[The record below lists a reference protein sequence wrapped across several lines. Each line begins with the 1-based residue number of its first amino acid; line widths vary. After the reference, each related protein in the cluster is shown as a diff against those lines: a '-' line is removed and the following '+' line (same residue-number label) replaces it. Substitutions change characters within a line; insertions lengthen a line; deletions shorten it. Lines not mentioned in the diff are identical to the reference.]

1 MSAPKEPSGRQV
13 RGDCGHLKALYDNHS
28 DCRRCCVK
36 ERGDCSAS
44 NPCDVSS
51 QWSDS
56 TWKKTQSMRSYASK
70 RKSKDRSSRSVDS
83 PQRVSTS
90 VQGTSSHAHEGSS
103 GIAPSLH
110 RSPKPSQ
117 VSSVRPS
124 TGQRTG
130 DQTASSKLSRAS
142 SRSSTGQRTQSDSQ
156 LVLAT
161 DHQASATDK
170 SAMSSHRT
178 PNTGHRTPD
187 TGHRPRSGSGN
198 VL

>member
-1 MSAPKEPSGRQV
+1 MPVRDRRVLYPPCTGLRSLPRFPQFVCPPDNGLETRLRPLKLSG
-13 RGDCGHLKALYDNHS
+13 ALS
-28 DCRRCCVK
+28 R
-36 ERGDCSAS
+36 
-44 NPCDVSS
+44 SS
-51 QWSDS
+51 TGQQ
-56 TWKKTQSMRSYASK
+56 TQSMRSYASK

-178 PNTGHRTPD
+178 PD
-187 TGHRPRSGSGN
+187 TGHRPPATFGFEARFSREA
-198 VL
+198 